1 MTTIPKTST
10 SNICDHVHAHIQ
22 VAYEHTA
29 SQTLY
34 FHGKFLPPQVK
45 TVATKEPQRRNP
57 SSDDDLVLGVEAS
70 LYGNQGVRT
79 VQEFLRVMDILNL
92 WNDDPEEL
100 LLDLGFGC
108 DEPGLSGRI
117 PARFINYQSLAR
129 GINLQV
135 FLEAQKSRLDLE
147 NPDVSNRFRE
157 LEVLQQVTTA
167 FSTLVGSSPSPLS
180 APQGKD
186 LPPEAREKRRRM
198 GQLFKRVSK
207 KSLSQMHKNNSQDLT
222 TPAAPNSLQYTA
234 GLGDKKVL
242 LKRVK
247 HVPQEIVCLSPLA
260 EEQGPGP
267 DPQAL
272 HRVPSFIAQEG
283 AVTRWSQ
290 SQGKAFLQ
298 RKKSPGQVKE
308 SFEIEEAKSNMQM
321 SETVKAPDQDQSPPA
336 SLLSMS
342 PENNQEDSPLRGSGG
357 SSLSDRPTNTHK
369 KEDEE
374 TTSSLSVQS
383 DLPPPSLNLDSLKI
397 CQPACSLPS
406 HDLDFDPVGRISG
419 LTEQS
424 INLTQQ
430 DRSFSHEGNTDPSP
444 ASPIQDVICVKMDH
458 LSLDSEDT
466 LHMNGKGE
474 VEGERHTDTVQTQE
488 AIVYNSDTESSAGL
502 IEDSRLVPKE
512 VSNQTEE
519 NPQVTSCSFQ
529 EIANET
535 KPLELRKVCKMES
548 GGRESESARGPLVL
562 PDDVSEA
569 QSRTEVK
576 SKELIENDSL
586 DLVFQTSVDGS
597 ESENGDVD
605 AFFQQ
610 LHNEGCV
617 YWAEPIQIS
626 SSTSVLEESGRFESS
641 DLFPGNSL
649 LSGGH
654 DALDSFSSTD
664 KDTPSSLSSPTTM
677 DTEKNS
683 RNATASSDTTSSL
696 TQASSQSPSAF
707 LDLKQSSSSVS
718 VQMSSSVSSYI
729 VNRKDI
735 PYMTDSKCTPL
746 TSILPLDTSTPFR
759 AVQSWTDLQIQRKS
773 VTKQLS
779 HRALHK
785 VQNKATMCMSAS
797 ELTQRPTLIF
807 STSPS
812 LPLLSHDQSHN
823 YLAGMARNDHP
834 MSVSMDKGLWPNEE
848 EKVDQNRNEDEEHLW
863 EGNQTATISCYCS
876 CDHRKKNNKQ
886 HTLGNIPYS
895 LDELE
900 EMMLC
905 LQQFCSVLS
914 NMEEQLSEDQA
925 AVYSVL
931 SDQDRENVR
940 DIEELRRAVKQEAEE
955 LEMQLNELAH
965 HYDDSLNKNIVRTLA
980 RVSGSSDRIR
990 RWSKNKGLSIDF
1002 SEGCALLHWQS
1013 ATQGLPQKIAPVCGI
1028 VAPDSTFGKPEPR
1041 ITFRKPIPKRQSNQ
1055 KMSTGR
1061 QEEKPWKMHKLLGE
1075 QSLLCSQLRVFV
1087 PGTVP
1092 TTMRPAPNRTV
1103 ATQCCLVP
1111 WIPQT
1116 DVQTG
1121 HASSWSPWNVDFP
1134 RQSPP
1139 GSENIFKGVSASF
1152 CEHTLTGMK
1161 DQDMLENFVNGKS
1174 EMKDHDAEEVLCTD
1188 SQAEDQLKKPRRKDT
1203 PVLNSPPHIPGVRL
1217 LKTEKQMVHLEDEE
1231 KNVKD

>member
-1 MTTIPKTST
+1 MDSQSSDRPDSST
-10 SNICDHVHAHIQ
+10 
-22 VAYEHTA
+22 
-29 SQTLY
+29 L
-34 FHGKFLPPQVK
+34 LPSLC
-45 TVATKEPQRRNP
+45 P
-57 SSDDDLVLGVEAS
+57 SSLHS
-70 LYGNQGVRT
+70 L
-79 VQEFLRVMDILNL
+79 
-92 WNDDPEEL
+92 
-100 LLDLGFGC
+100 
-108 DEPGLSGRI
+108 LS
-117 PARFINYQSLAR
+117 
-129 GINLQV
+129 
-135 FLEAQKSRLDLE
+135 D
-147 NPDVSNRFRE
+147 
-157 LEVLQQVTTA
+157 
-167 FSTLVGSSPSPLS
+167 SSPSP
-180 APQGKD
+180 D
-186 LPPEAREKRRRM
+186 
-198 GQLFKRVSK
+198 
-207 KSLSQMHKNNSQDLT
+207 SL
-222 TPAAPNSLQYTA
+222 
-234 GLGDKKVL
+234 
-242 LKRVK
+242 
-247 HVPQEIVCLSPLA
+247 CLS
-260 EEQGPGP
+260 E
-267 DPQAL
+267 
-272 HRVPSFIAQEG
+272 
-283 AVTRWSQ
+283 
-290 SQGKAFLQ
+290 
-298 RKKSPGQVKE
+298 
-308 SFEIEEAKSNMQM
+308 SNMQM

-336 SLLSMS
+336 LLPSMS

-357 SSLSDRPTNTHK
+357 SSLSDPPTNTHK

-383 DLPPPSLNLDSLKI
+383 DLTTPSLNLDSLKSKNGCSTLPCPSAHSSI
-397 CQPACSLPS
+397 PVCQPACSLPS
-406 HDLDFDPVGRISG
+406 HDLDYDPVGRISG

-424 INLTQQ
+424 ISQQ
-430 DRSFSHEGNTDPSP
+430 DGSFSHEGNTDPSP

-458 LSLDSEDT
+458 LYLDSEDT

-474 VEGERHTDTVQTQE
+474 VEGERHTDIVQTQE

-502 IEDSRLVPKE
+502 SEDSRLVPKE

-519 NPQVTSCSFQ
+519 DPQVTSCSLQ

-535 KPLELRKVCKMES
+535 KPSELRKVCKMES

-562 PDDVSEA
+562 HDDVPEA

-576 SKELIENDSL
+576 PKDLIEVDSL

-610 LHNEGCV
+610 LDNEGRV

-649 LSGGH
+649 LSGGC

-677 DTEKNS
+677 DTEQNS

-696 TQASSQSPSAF
+696 TQASSQSPSAVS
-707 LDLKQSSSSVS
+707 DLKPSSRSVS
-718 VQMSSSVSSYI
+718 VQMSSTVSSHI

-735 PYMTDSKCTPL
+735 PYMTDSKRTPL

-779 HRALHK
+779 HGALHK

-823 YLAGMARNDHP
+823 YLPGMARNDHP

-876 CDHRKKNNKQ
+876 CDHRKNNNKQ

-955 LEMQLNELAH
+955 LEKQLNELAH
-965 HYDDSLNKNIVRTLA
+965 HYDDSL
-980 RVSGSSDRIR
+980 
-990 RWSKNKGLSIDF
+990 
-1002 SEGCALLHWQS
+1002 
-1013 ATQGLPQKIAPVCGI
+1013 KI
-1028 VAPDSTFGKPEPR
+1028 
-1041 ITFRKPIPKRQSNQ
+1041 
-1055 KMSTGR
+1055 
-1061 QEEKPWKMHKLLGE
+1061 KMHRLLGE

-1092 TTMRPAPNRTV
+1092 TTMSPAPNRTV

-1116 DVQTG
+1116 DMQTG
-1121 HASSWSPWNVDFP
+1121 HASSWSAWNVDSP

-1139 GSENIFKGVSASF
+1139 GSENI
-1152 CEHTLTGMK
+1152 CEGQGHSPTKADKLDIMGLLQRLKESLRHSVNTHS
-1161 DQDMLENFVNGKS
+1161 LE
-1174 EMKDHDAEEVLCTD
+1174 
-1188 SQAEDQLKKPRRKDT
+1188 
-1203 PVLNSPPHIPGVRL
+1203 
-1217 LKTEKQMVHLEDEE
+1217 
-1231 KNVKD
+1231 